1 MLSGALGTVLEP
13 SWTRPGASWAYLGGV
28 LGALGAVLSTLIA
41 ILETSWTTLGVV
53 LRALGAV
60 LAASWEPLA
69 AFCWH
74 AELHCV
80 FRSISWGGSDVCV
93 YVFRVRGANIGLS

>member
-13 SWTRPGASWAYLGGV
+13 SWRRPGTSWAYLGGV

-41 ILETSWTTLGVV
+41 ILETSWTTLGAV

-69 AFCWH
+69 AFC
-74 AELHCV
+74 
-80 FRSISWGGSDVCV
+80 
-93 YVFRVRGANIGLS
+93 